1 MPAYLD
7 NKKPVIENDDRG
19 GNNLNSLKNT
29 IRVQSIQRQRVEE
42 IENYVIDKSVLFY
55 RESNLYEISR
65 LDLIN

>member
-7 NKKPVIENDDRG
+7 NKKPVIENDDEG

-42 IENYVIDKSVLFY
+42 IENYVMDKSVLFY

>member
-7 NKKPVIENDDRG
+7 NKKPVIENDDEG

-29 IRVQSIQRQRVEE
+29 IRVQSIQRQGVEE
-42 IENYVIDKSVLFY
+42 IENYVMDKSVLFY